1 VVTETE
7 EKRVFKELVDR
18 SLIILATR
26 CTVCGAY
33 LARVKYPSAAKLDS
47 SCDADDH
54 FKATGHISYEA
65 LKILI
70 VYMCQA
76 DKDLANELSEEQRKA
91 FDKFMETFK
100 Q

>member
-18 SLIILATR
+18 SLIILVTR
-26 CTVCGAY
+26 CTVCGVF
-33 LARVKYPSAAKLDS
+33 LARIKYPSAAKLDL
-47 SCDADDH
+47 SCDAEDH
-54 FKATGHISYEA
+54 SKATGHNSYEA

-76 DKDLANELSEEQRKA
+76 DKDLANELSEAQRKA
-91 FDKFMETFK
+91 FDEFMDTFK
-100 Q
+100 A

>member
-18 SLIILATR
+18 SLIILVTR
-26 CTVCGAY
+26 CTICGSY
-33 LARVKYPSAAKLDS
+33 LARVKYPAAAKLDS
-47 SCDADDH
+47 SCDANDH
-54 FKATGHISYEA
+54 SKATGHNSYEA
-65 LKILI
+65 LKVLI

-76 DKDLANELSEEQRKA
+76 DKDLANEFSEVQRQA

-100 Q
+100 L